1 MGLPERLRVARLLPL
16 STSILPHAAHSA
28 VAQMGPMLG
37 HAVQSLLVHFR
48 ESARFISRHTGI
60 PAVFV
65 AALLIVISWRMA
77 KRMAD
82 VAVEVAVVTL
92 LLVALTK
99 LGVVS
104 W

>member
-1 MGLPERLRVARLLPL
+1 MPSFEPHFLEHSLHSLRTDA
-16 STSILPHAAHSA
+16 
-28 VAQMGPMLG
+28 GPMLS
-37 HAVQSLLVHFR
+37 HAAQALLVHFR

-77 KRMAD
+77 KRMAH

-92 LLVALTK
+92 LLLALTK

>member
-1 MGLPERLRVARLLPL
+1 VIGPREAGFVA
-16 STSILPHAAHSA
+16 SHAAHA
-28 VAQMGPMLG
+28 
-37 HAVQSLLVHFR
+37 LLVHFR

-77 KRMAD
+77 KRMAH
-82 VAVEVAVVTL
+82 VAVEVAVVTIL
-92 LLVALTK
+92 LLALTK
-99 LGVVS
+99 MGVVS

>member
-1 MGLPERLRVARLLPL
+1 M
-16 STSILPHAAHSA
+16 
-28 VAQMGPMLG
+28 
-37 HAVQSLLVHFR
+37 LVHFR
-48 ESARFISRHTGI
+48 GTADWISRHTGI

-77 KRMAD
+77 KRMAH
-82 VAVEVAVVTL
+82 VAVEVAVVTIL
-92 LLVALTK
+92 LLALTK

>member
-1 MGLPERLRVARLLPL
+1 VTPQFLATLSHGLVTQALPALSRGAHALL
-16 STSILPHAAHSA
+16 A
-28 VAQMGPMLG
+28 
-37 HAVQSLLVHFR
+37 HFR
-48 ESARFISRHTGI
+48 GTANWIARHTGI

-77 KRMAD
+77 KRMAH
-82 VAVEVAVVTL
+82 VAVEVAVVTIL
-92 LLVALTK
+92 LLALTK

>member
-1 MGLPERLRVARLLPL
+1 VSFLPRSVSSLLAQIGP
-16 STSILPHAAHSA
+16 SAGHAARA
-28 VAQMGPMLG
+28 M
-37 HAVQSLLVHFR
+37 LVHFR

-60 PAVFV
+60 PAIFV

-77 KRMAD
+77 KRMAH